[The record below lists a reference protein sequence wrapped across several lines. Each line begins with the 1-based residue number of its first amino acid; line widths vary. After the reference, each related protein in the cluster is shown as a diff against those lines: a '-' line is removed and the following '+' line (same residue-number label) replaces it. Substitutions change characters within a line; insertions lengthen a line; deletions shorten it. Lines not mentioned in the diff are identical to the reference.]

1 MVSTIAVYVT
11 CRPRR
16 FWHHDHGIR
25 ESVLETVA
33 YQLAALVASGV
44 VAWNIH
50 GDTQYEAG
58 YAQAKAD
65 RKAEDDKARQHDE
78 QEKATNEREAQQRID
93 QARNDA
99 LDAAA
104 RAGRLQQQL
113 VAIREQLRQYN
124 ATVGAGSSA
133 ADTGVLLADVLE
145 KSLERNRQL
154 AEYADRAAE
163 AGRVCERQY
172 DELTR

>member
-1 MVSTIAVYVT
+1 MIWAFVKAYWKQLLI
-11 CRPRR
+11 
-16 FWHHDHGIR
+16 
-25 ESVLETVA
+25 VLM
-33 YQLAALVASGV
+33 LAALVIGGV
-44 VAWNIH
+44 VAWNVH
-50 GDTQYEAG
+50 GSRQYDAG
-58 YAQAKAD
+58 YAQAQAD
-65 RKAEDDKARQHDE
+65 QKQADAKLRSLKE

-133 ADTGVLLADVLE
+133 ADTGVLLADVLS

-163 AGRVCERQY
+163 AVRVCEKQY
-172 DELTR
+172 DSLTR

>member
-1 MVSTIAVYVT
+1 MIRAFVKAYWKQLLIVVMLAAMAAGCRIAWV
-11 CRPRR
+11 
-16 FWHHDHGIR
+16 DHGNR
-25 ESVLETVA
+25 
-33 YQLAALVASGV
+33 
-44 VAWNIH
+44 
-50 GDTQYEAG
+50 QYTSG
-58 YAQAKAD
+58 YAKAQADQKQAD
-65 RKAEDDKARQHDE
+65 AKMRSLTE

-133 ADTGVLLADVLE
+133 ADTGVLLTDVLS

-154 AEYADRAAE
+154 AEYADRASE
-163 AGRVCERQY
+163 AGRVCEKQY
-172 DELTR
+172 DSLTR

>member
-1 MVSTIAVYVT
+1 M
-11 CRPRR
+11 
-16 FWHHDHGIR
+16 IR
-25 ESVLETVA
+25 AFVKAYWKQLFIVLM
-33 YQLAALVASGV
+33 LAALVIGCR
-44 VAWNIH
+44 VAWNEH
-50 GDTQYEAG
+50 GDRQYAAG
-58 YAQAKAD
+58 YAQAQKD
-65 RKAEDDKARQHDE
+65 RQGQDAKERQRNE
-78 QEKATNEREAQQRID
+78 QQKVNNEHEAQQRID

-99 LDAAA
+99 IDAAA

-133 ADTGVLLADVLE
+133 ADTGILLADVFE

-172 DELTR
+172 DELTKQGTVSR

>member
-1 MVSTIAVYVT
+1 MILIFVKAYWKQLLIVAMLAV
-11 CRPRR
+11 
-16 FWHHDHGIR
+16 
-25 ESVLETVA
+25 
-33 YQLAALVASGV
+33 LATSGV

-50 GDTQYEAG
+50 GSRQYDAG
-58 YAQAKAD
+58 YAQAEED
-65 RKAEDDKARQHDE
+65 RKAEEEKVRQYYE
-78 QEKATNEREAQQRID
+78 QEKVTNEREAQQRID

-124 ATVGAGSSA
+124 AIVGAGASA
-133 ADTGVLLADVLE
+133 ADTGVLLADVLS

-163 AGRVCERQY
+163 AGRVCEKQY
-172 DELTR
+172 DTLTR

>member
-1 MVSTIAVYVT
+1 MISAFVKAYWKQLLIVVMLAV
-11 CRPRR
+11 
-16 FWHHDHGIR
+16 
-25 ESVLETVA
+25 
-33 YQLAALVASGV
+33 LVIGGV
-44 VAWNIH
+44 VAWKDH
-50 GDTQYEAG
+50 GDRQYATG
-58 YAQAKAD
+58 YAQAQAD
-65 RKAEDDKARQHDE
+65 RKAEDDKSRKHDE

-124 ATVGAGSSA
+124 AIVGAGPSA
-133 ADTGVLLADVLE
+133 ADTGVLLADLLS

-163 AGRVCERQY
+163 AGRVCEKQY
-172 DELTR
+172 DSLTR

>member
-1 MVSTIAVYVT
+1 MIWAFVK
-11 CRPRR
+11 
-16 FWHHDHGIR
+16 
-25 ESVLETVA
+25 A
-33 YQLAALVASGV
+33 YWKQLLIVVMLASLAAGGRL
-44 VAWNIH
+44 AWVNH
-50 GDTQYEAG
+50 GETQYDAG

-78 QEKATNEREAQQRID
+78 QEKATNEREAQLALDR
-93 QARNDA
+93 ARNDA

-124 ATVGAGSSA
+124 ATVGAGASA
-133 ADTGVLLADVLE
+133 ADTGVLLADVLSE
-145 KSLERNRQL
+145 SLERNRQL

-163 AGRVCERQY
+163 AGRVCEKQY
-172 DELTR
+172 DSLTR

>member
-1 MVSTIAVYVT
+1 MIWVFVK
-11 CRPRR
+11 
-16 FWHHDHGIR
+16 
-25 ESVLETVA
+25 A
-33 YQLAALVASGV
+33 YWKQLLIVVMLAALIIGGVA
-44 VAWNIH
+44 AWNVH
-50 GDTQYEAG
+50 GSRQYDAG
-58 YAQAKAD
+58 YTQAQADQKQAD
-65 RKAEDDKARQHDE
+65 AKLRSLKE

-124 ATVGAGSSA
+124 AIVGAGASA
-133 ADTGVLLADVLE
+133 ADTGVLLADVLS

-163 AGRVCERQY
+163 AGRVCEKQY
-172 DELTR
+172 DSLTR

>member
-1 MVSTIAVYVT
+1 MIWTFVKAYWKQLVV
-11 CRPRR
+11 
-16 FWHHDHGIR
+16 
-25 ESVLETVA
+25 VLM
-33 YQLAALVASGV
+33 LAALVVTAV
-44 VAWNIH
+44 VVWNVH
-50 GDTQYEAG
+50 GSRQYDAG
-58 YAQAKAD
+58 YAQAKSD

-99 LDAAA
+99 LDASA

-113 VAIREQLRQYN
+113 VAIRQQLRQYN
-124 ATVGAGSSA
+124 AIVGAGPSA
-133 ADTGVLLADVLE
+133 ADTGVLLADLLS

-163 AGRVCERQY
+163 AGRVCEKQY
-172 DELTR
+172 DSLIR

>member
-1 MVSTIAVYVT
+1 MILALVKEYWKQLLI
-11 CRPRR
+11 
-16 FWHHDHGIR
+16 
-25 ESVLETVA
+25 VLM
-33 YQLAALVASGV
+33 LAALVIGGV
-44 VAWNIH
+44 VAWNVH
-50 GDTQYEAG
+50 GSRQYDAG
-58 YAQAKAD
+58 YAHAQAEQKEAD
-65 RKAEDDKARQHDE
+65 AKLRSLKE
-78 QEKATNEREAQQRID
+78 QEKATNERESQRALD
-93 QARNDA
+93 KARNDA

-133 ADTGVLLADVLE
+133 ADTGVLLADVLS

-163 AGRVCERQY
+163 AGRVCEKQY
-172 DELTR
+172 DSLTR

>member
-1 MVSTIAVYVT
+1 MIWTFVKAYWKQLLI
-11 CRPRR
+11 
-16 FWHHDHGIR
+16 
-25 ESVLETVA
+25 VLM
-33 YQLAALVASGV
+33 LAALVIGCR
-44 VAWNIH
+44 VAWNVH
-50 GDTQYEAG
+50 GSRQYDAG

-99 LDAAA
+99 LDASA

-133 ADTGVLLADVLE
+133 ADTGVLLATCSANLSSETDNWQSTLTGPPKPDESV
-145 KSLERNRQL
+145 KSS
-154 AEYADRAAE
+154 
-163 AGRVCERQY
+163 
-172 DELTR
+172 TIH

>member
-1 MVSTIAVYVT
+1 
-11 CRPRR
+11 
-16 FWHHDHGIR
+16 
-25 ESVLETVA
+25 
-33 YQLAALVASGV
+33 
-44 VAWNIH
+44 
-50 GDTQYEAG
+50 
-58 YAQAKAD
+58 AQAKAD

-133 ADTGVLLADVLE
+133 ADTGILLTDVFE

>member
-1 MVSTIAVYVT
+1 MILAFFKAYWKQLLIVSMLAV
-11 CRPRR
+11 
-16 FWHHDHGIR
+16 
-25 ESVLETVA
+25 
-33 YQLAALVASGV
+33 LAAGCRI
-44 VAWNIH
+44 AWVNH
-50 GDTQYEAG
+50 GETQYAAG
-58 YAQAKAD
+58 YAQAQAD
-65 RKAEDDKARQHDE
+65 QKQADAKLRSLKE

-124 ATVGAGSSA
+124 ATVGAGTSA
-133 ADTGVLLADVLE
+133 ADTGVLLADVLS

-163 AGRVCERQY
+163 AGRVCEKQY
-172 DELTR
+172 DSLTR

>member
-1 MVSTIAVYVT
+1 MIWAFVKAYWKQLLI
-11 CRPRR
+11 
-16 FWHHDHGIR
+16 
-25 ESVLETVA
+25 VA
-33 YQLAALVASGV
+33 MLAALVIGGV
-44 VAWNIH
+44 VAWNVH
-50 GDTQYEAG
+50 GSRQYDAG
-58 YAQAKAD
+58 YAQAQAD
-65 RKAEDDKARQHDE
+65 QKQADAKLRSLKE
-78 QEKATNEREAQQRID
+78 QEKVTNEREAQQRID

-124 ATVGAGSSA
+124 ATVGAGASA
-133 ADTGVLLADVLE
+133 ADTGILLADVFE
-145 KSLERNRQL
+145 KSIERNRQL

-172 DELTR
+172 DSLTR

>member
-1 MVSTIAVYVT
+1 MIWAFVK
-11 CRPRR
+11 
-16 FWHHDHGIR
+16 
-25 ESVLETVA
+25 A
-33 YQLAALVASGV
+33 YWKQLLIISLLAALGTVGI

-50 GDTQYEAG
+50 GDHQYEAG

-65 RKAEDDKARQHDE
+65 RQAEDEKARHLDE

-93 QARNDA
+93 KARNDA
-99 LDAAA
+99 IDVAT
-104 RAGRLQQQL
+104 RAGRMQQQL

-124 ATVGAGSSA
+124 ATIGAGSSA
-133 ADTGVLLADVLE
+133 ADTGVLLADVLS

-163 AGRVCERQY
+163 AGRVCEKQY
-172 DELTR
+172 DSLTR

>member
-1 MVSTIAVYVT
+1 MNVKRS
-11 CRPRR
+11 R
-16 FWHHDHGIR
+16 G
-25 ESVLETVA
+25 
-33 YQLAALVASGV
+33 
-44 VAWNIH
+44 
-50 GDTQYEAG
+50 
-58 YAQAKAD
+58 
-65 RKAEDDKARQHDE
+65 
-78 QEKATNEREAQQRID
+78 ID

-133 ADTGVLLADVLE
+133 ADTGIFADVFE

-154 AEYADRAAE
+154 AEYADRAA
-163 AGRVCERQY
+163 GRKGLRKAVRST
-172 DELTR
+172 DETEGTVSR

>member
-1 MVSTIAVYVT
+1 MITAFVK
-11 CRPRR
+11 
-16 FWHHDHGIR
+16 
-25 ESVLETVA
+25 A
-33 YQLAALVASGV
+33 YWKQLLILSMLAALVASGV

-50 GDTQYEAG
+50 GDRQYDAG
-58 YAQAKAD
+58 YAKAKAD

-124 ATVGAGSSA
+124 ATVGAG
-133 ADTGVLLADVLE
+133 
-145 KSLERNRQL
+145 
-154 AEYADRAAE
+154 
-163 AGRVCERQY
+163 
-172 DELTR
+172 

>member
-1 MVSTIAVYVT
+1 MIWAFVKAYWKQLLI
-11 CRPRR
+11 
-16 FWHHDHGIR
+16 
-25 ESVLETVA
+25 VLM
-33 YQLAALVASGV
+33 LAALVFVGV
-44 VAWNIH
+44 VAWNAH
-50 GDTQYEAG
+50 GDRQYDAG

-65 RKAEDDKARQHDE
+65 QKEADAKLRSLKE

-124 ATVGAGSSA
+124 ATVGAGTSA
-133 ADTGVLLADVLE
+133 ADTGVLLADVLS

-163 AGRVCERQY
+163 AGRVCEKQY
-172 DELTR
+172 DSLTR

>member
-1 MVSTIAVYVT
+1 MITAIVKAYWKQLLI
-11 CRPRR
+11 
-16 FWHHDHGIR
+16 
-25 ESVLETVA
+25 VA
-33 YQLAALVASGV
+33 MLAALVAGGV
-44 VAWNIH
+44 VAWSVH
-50 GDTQYEAG
+50 GDRQYDAG

-65 RKAEDDKARQHDE
+65 RKAEDEKDRQHDE

-124 ATVGAGSSA
+124 ATVGAGTSA
-133 ADTGVLLADVLE
+133 ADTGVLLADMLE

-172 DELTR
+172 DELTRRHGIFHGTVFR

>member
-1 MVSTIAVYVT
+1 MISAFVKAYWKQLLIVVMLAV
-11 CRPRR
+11 
-16 FWHHDHGIR
+16 
-25 ESVLETVA
+25 
-33 YQLAALVASGV
+33 LVAGCRI
-44 VAWNIH
+44 AWVNH
-50 GDTQYEAG
+50 GETQYAAG
-58 YAQAKAD
+58 YAQAQAD
-65 RKAEDDKARQHDE
+65 RKAEDDKSRKHDE

-124 ATVGAGSSA
+124 AIVGAGPSA
-133 ADTGVLLADVLE
+133 ADTGVLLADLLS

-163 AGRVCERQY
+163 AGRVCEKQY
-172 DELTR
+172 DSLTR

>member
-1 MVSTIAVYVT
+1 MIWELVKAYWKQLLI
-11 CRPRR
+11 
-16 FWHHDHGIR
+16 
-25 ESVLETVA
+25 VLM
-33 YQLAALVASGV
+33 LAALVIVGR
-44 VAWNIH
+44 VAWNEH
-50 GDTQYEAG
+50 GDRQYSAG
-58 YAQAKAD
+58 YEQAQADQKQAD
-65 RKAEDDKARQHDE
+65 AKLRSLKE

-113 VAIREQLRQYN
+113 IAIREQLRQYN
-124 ATVGAGSSA
+124 AAVGAGASA
-133 ADTGVLLADVLE
+133 ADTGVLLTDVLS

-163 AGRVCERQY
+163 AGRVCEKQY
-172 DELTR
+172 DSLTR